1 MKKRYKCTVC
11 NYIYDEA
18 KEGISFS
25 DLPDDWTC
33 PVCGSPKS
41 VFILLSEGKPE
52 APKEESTVSDVLV
65 AQIAEWGIK
74 YVFSIPGTSSLG
86 IVDAI
91 RKNNKIQY
99 IQVRHE
105 QVAAFMASAYGK
117 LTGHLATCLTVAGPG
132 ASNLA
137 TGFYDAKLDYSP
149 VLALTGQVKRQLIG
163 PGSFQEI
170 DQHSFF
176 EPICVF
182 NKVLMSEDQTT
193 TLATLAIKHA
203 LIDRGVSH
211 ISIPN
216 DIQKIPYRTDILPM
230 EGRITN
236 RNIQPCEF
244 VTQKAVSIINKSK
257 RPVIIAGF
265 GAQGQGDKLLK
276 MARRIG
282 SPIVSTFRGKGVI
295 DEDNELYVGSHGTI
309 GSTAAAELVEKSD
322 LLIVIG
328 SSFSDNTQ
336 IPNKRTVQIDIN
348 PMMIARKYPVAVGL
362 WGNSAD
368 VLLKLTDMLKAKNDA
383 SYIDE
388 IRKLKKQWLN
398 MLTNEVDAESSPL
411 RPQYI
416 LKILNDNIDSN
427 AVISL
432 DVGENAW
439 WFGRNFWMKQTQQ
452 IVLSGSLASMGFGL
466 PGALAAKLV
475 YPDRQV
481 VCITGD
487 GGFAMVMGDFLTAVK
502 YNLPVKVI
510 LFNNYQLGMIMQ
522 EQKVENYPNWQTEL
536 CNCDFAEYARNCGGV
551 GIKVTRPEELENA
564 VKKAMA
570 ADKPVIVDIDTD
582 PRRFVKKAINGKE
595 NTEAVIESKPNGPYL
610 VKNLENL
617 KNSRDERIETQP
629 NMILCRCGGSGNKP
643 FCDGSHTKIGFRSD
657 KGADRVPD
665 ALDTYK
671 GKKITIHDNRGVCS
685 HAGYCTDN
693 SSEVF
698 DMHKEPWI
706 DPDKGDP
713 EKTTRTIRMC
723 PSGALSYTRDGVL
736 CKDQDRHPAV
746 NVSKNG
752 PYRVI
757 GGIDFIDPTGAE
769 PESKEHYTLCRCGG
783 SKNKPFCDGTH
794 WHIKFKDDKN

>member
-1 MKKRYKCTVC
+1 MKRYKCTVC

-18 KEGISFS
+18 KEGKRFL

-41 VFILLSEGKPE
+41 VFVLLSEGEPKAPE
-52 APKEESTVSDVLV
+52 EESTVSDILIQ
-65 AQIAEWGIK
+65 QIAEWGVEYI
-74 YVFSIPGTSSLG
+74 FSIPGTSSLG
-86 IVDAI
+86 LVDAI
-91 RKNNKIQY
+91 RKNKKIRY

-117 LTGHLATCLTVAGPG
+117 LTGHIAACLTVAGPG

-137 TGFYDAKLDYSP
+137 TGLYDAKLDYSP

-216 DIQKIPYRTDILPM
+216 DIQKIPYRTEILPM

-244 VTQKAVSIINKSK
+244 VMQKAISIINKSK

-265 GAQGQGDKLLK
+265 GAQDQGDKLLK
-276 MARRIG
+276 LARRIG

-309 GSTAAAELVEKSD
+309 GSTAAAKLVEKSD

-328 SSFSDNTQ
+328 SSFSDKTQ
-336 IPNKRTVQIDIN
+336 IPEKKTIQIDID
-348 PMMIARKYPVAVGL
+348 PVVIARRYPVEVGL
-362 WGNSAD
+362 WGNSAE
-368 VLLKLTDMLKAKNDA
+368 VLPKLTVMVKQKDNTIYLA
-383 SYIDE
+383 E
-388 IRKLKKQWLN
+388 IRRLKKEWLDI
-398 MLTNEVDAESSPL
+398 LSREIDAELSPL

-416 LKILNDNIDSN
+416 MKVLNENIGSD
-427 AVISL
+427 AVISI

-439 WFGRNFWMKQTQQ
+439 WFGRNFWMKQSQK
-452 IVLSGSLASMGFGL
+452 IILSGSLASMGFGL
-466 PGALAAKLV
+466 PGALAAQLV
-475 YPDRQV
+475 YPERPV

-487 GGFAMVMGDFLTAVK
+487 GGFSMVMGDFLTAVK
-502 YNLPVKVI
+502 YGLPVKVF
-510 LFNNYQLGMIMQ
+510 LFNNSQLGMIMQ

-536 CNCDFAEYARNCGGV
+536 HNCDFAEYARNCGGI
-551 GIKVTRPEELENA
+551 GIKVNKPEELEKA

-570 ADKPVIVDIDTD
+570 ADKPVIVDINTD
-582 PRRFVKKAINGKE
+582 PRRFIKGEDPVTQRKAAI
-595 NTEAVIESKPNGPYL
+595 IESKKNGPYL
-610 VKNLENL
+610 IQNIENL
-617 KNSRDERIETQP
+617 RNSRGERIQTRP
-629 NMILCRCGGSGNKP
+629 KMILCRCGASKEKP
-643 FCDGSHTKIGFRSD
+643 FCDGTHIKINFNSD
-657 KGADRVPD
+657 KRPDTVPD
-665 ALDTYK
+665 RLDTYK
-671 GKKITIHDNRGVCS
+671 GMKITIHDNRGVCS

-693 SSEVF
+693 SPEVF
-698 DMHKEPWI
+698 DMHQDHWI
-706 DPDKGDP
+706 EPDKGSS
-713 EKTTRTIRMC
+713 EKTAKTIRMC
-723 PSGALSYTRDGVL
+723 PSGALSYTKDGIL
-736 CKDQDRHPAV
+736 YKDQDRQRSIT
-746 NVSKNG
+746 VSKNG
-752 PYRVI
+752 PYLVV
-757 GGIDFIDPTGAE
+757 GGISFNDPTGSK

-794 WHIKFKDDKN
+794 WYITFKDNED